1 MRGLSGIIAATL
13 SALLVGG
20 CATRSDAVPGN
31 RDYPYENTD
40 RPIVPSA
47 KTNRPIMAL
56 DFGAGEYAAVR
67 SLYRNM
73 EIHQLKSP
81 SLDF

>member
-1 MRGLSGIIAATL
+1 M
-13 SALLVGG
+13 
-20 CATRSDAVPGN
+20 PGN

-40 RPIVPSA
+40 RPIIPSE

-73 EIHQLKSP
+73 EIHQRKSP
-81 SLDF
+81 SLDL